1 MAKCLPLATTVFIS
15 DPTGE
20 TREEEARPLL
30 GPHRGRR
37 KRLHLEEWLNHESG
51 LEGEP
56 LETGTVPNARRSPDL
71 GHCCRRA

>member
-37 KRLHLEEWLNHESG
+37 VFTLRNG
-51 LEGEP
+51 
-56 LETGTVPNARRSPDL
+56 
-71 GHCCRRA
+71 